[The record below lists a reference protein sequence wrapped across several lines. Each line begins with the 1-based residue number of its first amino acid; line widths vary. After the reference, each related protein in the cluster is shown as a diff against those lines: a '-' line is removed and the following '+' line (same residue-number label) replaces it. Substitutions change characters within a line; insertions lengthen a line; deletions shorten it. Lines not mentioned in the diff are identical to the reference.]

1 MEDAHSEE
9 PPPPRP
15 VLALPTH
22 DPEALR
28 EDLGREYY
36 AILGVVSDFDGR
48 FLVVK
53 GWSVTLSLVA
63 LGLGF
68 KEEHAAYFALAA
80 FSGLSFWVLEAI
92 SKRHQ
97 LRFYGRMRDIEVA
110 AEQLNR
116 VALPGL
122 GEASSPRI
130 DMSWCFDGFRQDAE
144 TGAPIPATD
153 SSGRPVTDWRTDP
166 VWRRSPTEILWLLR
180 RPLWMPHVMLPHVL
194 AVGAGLALCLGVLL
208 DVPGLAGMAW

>member
-1 MEDAHSEE
+1 MEDARSEE
-9 PPPPRP
+9 PQPPRP
-15 VLALPTH
+15 ARALPTH

-92 SKRHQ
+92 S
-97 LRFYGRMRDIEVA
+97 
-110 AEQLNR
+110 
-116 VALPGL
+116 
-122 GEASSPRI
+122 
-130 DMSWCFDGFRQDAE
+130 
-144 TGAPIPATD
+144 
-153 SSGRPVTDWRTDP
+153 
-166 VWRRSPTEILWLLR
+166 
-180 RPLWMPHVMLPHVL
+180 
-194 AVGAGLALCLGVLL
+194 
-208 DVPGLAGMAW
+208 